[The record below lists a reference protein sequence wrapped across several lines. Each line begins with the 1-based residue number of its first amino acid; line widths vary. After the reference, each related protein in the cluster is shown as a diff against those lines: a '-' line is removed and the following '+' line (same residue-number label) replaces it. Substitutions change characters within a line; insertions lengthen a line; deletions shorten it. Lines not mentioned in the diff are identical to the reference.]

1 MKSILSQTKPYLF
14 VLITALV
21 ITGLWLFACLRPISS
36 DTTPVRVVVAKG
48 YTARDIGESLDEQG
62 LIRSPFV
69 FVLACKAGG
78 ATEKLKPG
86 VYELKR
92 TMNMPEM
99 IDHLVSGKTLESWV
113 TMPEGF
119 TARQMA
125 DLLQSKCLVGGD
137 AFLRLVLT
145 QGYEFP
151 EYSFVYGHNLEGYLF
166 PDTYLVARGTDVQ
179 GITRKMLEAFDRKV
193 IEPNRGDIERVIQEK
208 FGLGRQSFAEGL
220 NKLLIVA
227 SMIEREAKVAGDRPL
242 ISAVL
247 WNRLA
252 KGMRLEVDATVTYSP
267 GESTDNK
274 DIVYYGD
281 LHRDSPYN
289 TYTRTGLPAGPICN
303 PGLASIKAA
312 MHPASV
318 DYLFYVARPDGSH
331 RFSRTFQEH
340 IAAKNALKN
349 GGR

>member
-1 MKSILSQTKPYLF
+1 MKSIFTQTKPYIL
-14 VLITALV
+14 VLVAALV

-36 DTTPVRVVVAKG
+36 DASAVRVVVAKG
-48 YTARDIGESLDEQG
+48 YTARDIGNSLDEQG

-69 FVLACKAGG
+69 FMLACKAGG

-86 VYELKR
+86 VYELSR
-92 TMNMPEM
+92 TMSVPE
-99 IDHLVSGKTLESWV
+99 IINHLVSGKTLESWV

-125 DLLQSKCLVGGD
+125 DLLQSKRLVSGD
-137 AFLRLVLT
+137 SFVRLVLNQT
-145 QGYEFP
+145 YQFP
-151 EYSFVYGHNLEGYLF
+151 DYSFVYGSSLEGYLF
-166 PDTYLVARGTDVQ
+166 PDTYLIARGTDAQ
-179 GITRKMLEAFDRKV
+179 GITRKMLDTFDQKV
-193 IEPNRGDIERVIQEK
+193 IKPNRSEIEQVIRNR
-208 FGLGRQSFAEGL
+208 FGLGKQSFAEGL

-227 SMIEREAKVAGDRPL
+227 SMIEREAKVSKDRSL

-274 DIVYYGD
+274 DKIYYGD
-281 LHRDSPYN
+281 LHKDSPYN
-289 TYTRTGLPAGPICN
+289 TYTHAGLPAGPICN

-312 MHPASV
+312 MHPANV
-318 DYLFYVARPDGSH
+318 DYLYYVARPDGSH
-331 RFSRTFQEH
+331 HFSRTFEEH
-340 IAAKNALKN
+340 VAAKNAIKD